1 MPDRREIGRW
11 VEKIWSRYTS
21 YLTTSFYFRDP
32 VLRQSFRDALGG
44 EQLLKGPYPEHG
56 RRFRTGA
63 LARDVASEAFP
74 SGVDGLFPALIEG
87 NLHEHQEMAIR
98 ASHFDDRNIVVAS
111 GTASGKTECFLYP
124 ILFSLF
130 REHLDQTL
138 GAPGVRAVVLYPM
151 NALVN
156 DQRERLGSL
165 CGALQ
170 EENSDFG
177 FTFGQYIG
185 QTPYNARDSYRNGVE
200 RQRTSLPGEIVFR
213 ETMWE
218 TPPHILFTNYSM
230 LEYLLLRP
238 QDTPLFDGGRARHWQ
253 FLVLDEAHVY
263 RGAKGIE
270 MAMLLRRLKQRLREG
285 GRESRFRCV
294 ATSATIASGSEIED
308 RSAVAEFATTLF
320 GEPFEE
326 NGVVFGVPDEASE
339 RRDEDI
345 RRHHVFVRALEGA
358 FLLHDRGR
366 DRVVLNRV
374 VGDPDDD
381 TPAVPL
387 EIALCRECGQ
397 HYYVGQERNGRVVEA
412 VRDRSRP
419 EFGVDFFLPLP
430 EGQRPPASQVLCRR
444 CGAIGAALGCSCDAE
459 IVVRKCD
466 NRPGHPDQI
475 KRCESCEYARGGVG
489 DPVQEIVHGADG
501 PNAVLATAMHE
512 LLPEEARR
520 ILAFADSRQ
529 DAAFFAWYAEDSYI
543 SIRDRN
549 LMAKALRQSDV
560 ALATPA
566 GRRVSEMSVVDL
578 GRRLATVRR
587 ECGLVRASD
596 TWESDLHDSH
606 AAILR
611 EAVTEDTRLSLAGV
625 GLAHWTVRLP
635 DDLSIPDDLLGPRS
649 GGNSREVRSLV
660 EYLLDAFRRER
671 ALSLPR
677 SPQFPN
683 WKAVSRRPEQA
694 YTRGTPAS
702 RRNTREWGG
711 KRSGLVRRFLPR
723 VIAGSR
729 PGWEVFRDEAR
740 SLMKRIWAVVMERDD
755 SVAEEDR
762 LFVPV
767 GASGAFRLNSAWLR
781 IRTVDPD
788 HLWECGVCARVT
800 ARNIRD
806 VCPRNNCPGSL
817 AQVDSRRLEQNH
829 YRSLYE
835 AAGLPPTLKTAEHT
849 AQVADSEA
857 RTRQAEFKRGGIHL
871 LSSSTTFEVGVD
883 LGALEVTFLRNV
895 PPEPFNYTQRVGRAG
910 RSDRSGLALTYCRR
924 SPHDLHHFAD
934 PSALMEGRTVP
945 PRLLIANYRI
955 VSRHLTA
962 MALSAFF
969 RDPRGEARFGS
980 VEDFIG
986 AEWEPMPALAQLKDY
1001 CQSEPAL
1008 MKSLLSTVPPEMH
1021 DTVGF
1026 NDGRWVERVAGS
1038 DSRLARAIQEVRD
1051 EYRTLDQEVQ
1061 RLTRALD
1068 TRIGRLV
1075 RRMKTIAK
1083 MSVVQFFARK
1093 AVIPKYGFPVDVV
1106 ELHTGPWREGES
1118 VQLDRD
1124 LSLAISEYAP
1134 GSRVVANKLEW
1145 ESCGIRRVEGRE
1157 PTRRRYSYD
1166 QEQKFLWSDLSDQ
1179 SVISGRGHR
1188 GKYLVPDFGFV
1199 VPSSRKPT
1207 VPERRSQRLFS
1218 TRPFFKGFLKAQ
1230 AEPAETQVLG
1240 VGVSEAVPGELV
1252 VLCEGKDR
1260 KGFLLCDT
1268 CGRYEDKPGNRHES
1282 PLGVPCTGR
1291 FAPFALGHEV
1301 TTDVV
1306 RAEFPEEMTPAE
1318 LHSVAYAMVLGASDA
1333 LAVPQQDLN
1342 VTLSSQAIVLY
1353 DDVPGGAGLVAQLKD
1368 GAAFCG
1374 VVERARD
1381 RVAGKCGC
1389 DTSCYGCLRSYRNQF
1404 VHTQLDRRAALKVL
1418 EAALRRG
1425 GRS

>member
-1 MPDRREIGRW
+1 MPDRRGIGRW
-11 VEKIWSRYTS
+11 IDKIWSRYTS

-63 LARDVASEAFP
+63 LAQEVASEAFP
-74 SGVDGLFPALIEG
+74 SGADGLFPALIEG
-87 NLHEHQEMAIR
+87 DLHEHQERAIR

-138 GAPGVRAVVLYPM
+138 DAPGVRAVVLYPM

-165 CGALQ
+165 CGALE

-185 QTPYNARDSYRNGVE
+185 QTPYNARDSYRNGAD
-200 RQRTSLPGEIVFR
+200 RQRTALPGEIVFR

-238 QDTPLFDGGRARHWQ
+238 QDTPLFDGGRAKHWQ

-285 GRESRFRCV
+285 GRDSRFRCV
-294 ATSATIASGSEIED
+294 ATSATIASGSERED
-308 RSAVAEFATTLF
+308 RSAVADFATTLF
-320 GEPFEE
+320 GEQFGED
-326 NGVVFGVPDEASE
+326 GVVFGVPEASE
-339 RRDEDI
+339 KRDEDI

-358 FLLHDRGR
+358 FLLHDGHG

-374 VGDPDDD
+374 MGDSDDD

-397 HYYVGQERNGRVVEA
+397 HYYVGKERCGKLVEA

-430 EGQRPPASQVLCRR
+430 EGQRPPSGQVLCRK
-444 CGAIGAALGCSCDAE
+444 CGAIGVALRCGCDAE
-459 IVVRKCD
+459 IMVRKCD

-475 KRCESCEYARGGVG
+475 RRCESCDYTRGGVG

-512 LLPEEARR
+512 LLPAESRR

-529 DAAFFAWYAEDSYI
+529 DAAFFAWYAEDSYN

-549 LMAKALRQSDV
+549 LIAKALRQSDA

-566 GRRVSEMSVVDL
+566 GRRVSEMSIVDL
-578 GRRLATVRR
+578 GRRLATVRQ
-587 ECGLVRASD
+587 ECGLARAAD
-596 TWESDLHDSH
+596 TWESDLHSSH

-635 DDLSIPDDLLGPRS
+635 DDLAIPADLLGPRS

-660 EYLLDAFRRER
+660 EYLLDAFRRQR
-671 ALSLPR
+671 ALSLPK

-694 YTRGTPAS
+694 FTRGTPAS

-711 KRSGLVRRFLPR
+711 KRSDLVQRFLPR
-723 VIAGSR
+723 VLAGSQL
-729 PGWEVFRDEAR
+729 GWEAFRDAA
-740 SLMKRIWAVVMERDD
+740 LTVMKSVWTVVMERDD
-755 SVAEEDR
+755 SVAAEDR

-781 IRTVDPD
+781 VRTVDPE

-806 VCPRNNCPGSL
+806 VCPRNRCAGSL
-817 AQVDSRRLEQNH
+817 VASDKGRLEKNH

-835 AAGLPPTLKTAEHT
+835 AVGLPPKLIAAEHT
-849 AQVADSEA
+849 AQLADPEA
-857 RTRQAEFKRGGIHL
+857 RARQAEFKRGGIHL

-883 LGALEVTFLRNV
+883 LGALEVSFLRNV

-910 RSDRSGLALTYCRR
+910 RSERSGLALTYCRR
-924 SPHDLHHFAD
+924 SPHDLHHFAN
-934 PSALMEGRTVP
+934 PTALMEGRTVP
-945 PRLLIANYRI
+945 PRLVVSNDRI
-955 VSRHLTA
+955 VTRHLTA

-969 RDPRGEARFGS
+969 RDPRGEPRFGS

-986 AEWEPMPALAQLKDY
+986 AEWEPMPALAQLRDY

-1021 DTVGF
+1021 DTVGL

-1038 DSRLARAIQEVRD
+1038 ESRLARAIQEVRD

-1061 RLTRALD
+1061 RLTRARD

-1083 MSVVQFFARK
+1083 MSVVQFLARK

-1166 QEQKFLWSDLSDQ
+1166 QEQRFLWSDLSDR
-1179 SVISGRGHR
+1179 SVTSGHGHR
-1188 GKYLVPDFGFV
+1188 RKYLVPDFGFV
-1199 VPSSRKPT
+1199 VPSARKPT
-1207 VPERRSQRLFS
+1207 APERRSQRLFS

-1230 AEPAETQVLG
+1230 TEPVETQVLG

-1252 VLCEGKDR
+1252 VLCEGKDMN
-1260 KGFLLCDT
+1260 GFPLCGT
-1268 CGRYEDKPGNRHES
+1268 CGRYEGKPGSRHES
-1282 PLGVPCTGR
+1282 PWGVPCTGT
-1291 FAPFALGHEV
+1291 FARFALGHEV

-1368 GAAFCG
+1368 EAAFCR